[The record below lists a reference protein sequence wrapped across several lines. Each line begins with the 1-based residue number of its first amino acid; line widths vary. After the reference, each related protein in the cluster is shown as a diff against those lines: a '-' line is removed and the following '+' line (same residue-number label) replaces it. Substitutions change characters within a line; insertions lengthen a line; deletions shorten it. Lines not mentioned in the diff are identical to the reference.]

1 VKLSTLV
8 VLAFLLLVPG
18 ASLRAQDRGTITG
31 QVVDTSEAVVAG
43 ARVTLSNPATGQ
55 VMTVETNAEGNYTF
69 LSLTAG
75 RYEVTAEK
83 AGFRKAQATNVV
95 VQVSTTTRLDI
106 KMELGT
112 VQETVQVA
120 SSAPLLQTDRSDLGT
135 VVDNKAIQQ
144 LPLFING
151 GLRSNLAF
159 TSLSPGVTMNLQS
172 DPDTVGGAPRI
183 AGGQANGAS
192 LLVDG
197 GESMSER
204 RNDPQMRVVSAEA
217 VEEFKVQISAYTA
230 EFGRSSN
237 GVLNYTTKSGTNA
250 LHGSFLAQLRHETLN
265 AKGFFWG
272 PHGDSIQRQHVEATN
287 IGGPVYLP
295 KKIFGPL
302 GYDGRNK
309 TFFFFA
315 GERSRAKNF
324 SSTDLISLPIAD
336 FRNGDF
342 RRYTNAAGQMVPLY
356 DPLDANGNVIA
367 NAATRPRMQCNGVL
381 NVICPDRISPVAKT
395 IFAYLPLPDDP
406 NTVFNNT
413 RARNNGSRTPG
424 AWQGVYSIKGDHIV
438 NDKLRVSGMFSR
450 QYFDSYPLIGPIP
463 GPLAEAFQEFGHIR
477 YWRFNADYTISPT
490 LLNHVTFGI
499 NQRKLGEGPNLGLPN
514 SYREA
519 TLLPGVL
526 GSGAEKAPNYTK
538 YNTEFGNYG
547 GHVFTESPGR
557 TINFSDNL
565 SWVKGRHNL
574 KFGFT
579 YMNVSYRR
587 IDCNNCGGSLSYS
600 AAATGNPSVS
610 GQTGIAYAAFLL
622 GLPSGGSFNF
632 GADIDFRYK
641 YYAGYVQDDFKVN
654 NKLTINAGLRYDL
667 SIPRREANLQNSNF
681 NPKIPNPAAGG
692 LLGALEFASEDN
704 PILVDIRKNAFAP
717 RLGFAYQ
724 LNAKTVVRGGGA
736 IMFDIIREDN
746 NADTGIQGFGGGFGS
761 IANNLSNGI
770 AFTQRNGLNDFR
782 ALVESQRP
790 PQKNPGLGVNGSVT
804 YKTPESG
811 KPGYYTDY
819 NLTVEHSLTPSTLLR
834 ASFHANYGIKIY
846 QSGLDLN
853 QLDPKYFA
861 IYGSLLT
868 SPVSA
873 VINNPIV
880 VASGFKL
887 PYPNFPQNLQLQ
899 QALRPF
905 PQYSGFSA
913 VATQAGHSTYNGLE
927 LSVQK
932 RYSQGLWLMGAYTF
946 SKTLVSQNGQNIY
959 AALTEKVVSSA
970 NRPHVFTLGYVYE
983 LPLGKGRAFGA
994 NLHPVLNAIVGNWV
1008 ISAVH
1013 RYQSGTPIG
1022 VGGCSQTMAGAGAAR
1037 CNFVP
1042 GQPLY
1047 NPNFNPKDPLSPYLN
1062 RAAFVQPANFT
1073 YGNVPAVIPQLYQPS
1088 QLGEDVAASK
1098 NFFFG
1103 QSEKNSVEFRAS
1115 AFNVANRHLLGGLN
1129 TSINNSNFGTFSNP
1143 QSNLPRN
1150 LQFSLRVSF

>member
-1 VKLSTLV
+1 MKLRNLTVFLCLWLTLGAW
-8 VLAFLLLVPG
+8 AF
-18 ASLRAQDRGTITG
+18 AQDRGTITG
-31 QVVDTSEAVVAG
+31 QVHDDVKAVVPG
-43 ARVTLSNPATGQ
+43 AKVTLTNPATGQ
-55 VMTVETNAEGNYTF
+55 VTQAETNSEGVYTF
-69 LSLTAG
+69 LSLNAG
-75 RYEVTAEK
+75 RYEVVAEK
-83 AGFRKAQATNVV
+83 AGFRKAQAANVL

-106 KMELGT
+106 KLELGT
-112 VQETVQVA
+112 VSETVQVE

-159 TSLSPGVTMNLQS
+159 TSLAPGVTMNLQN

-217 VEEFKVQISAYTA
+217 VEEFKVQTSAYSA

-237 GVLNYTTKSGTNA
+237 GVLNYTTKSGTNQ
-250 LHGSFLAQLRHETLN
+250 LHGSFLGQLRHETLN

-272 PHGDSIQRQHVEATN
+272 ARGESLQRQHVEAAN
-287 IGGPVYLP
+287 LGGPVYIP
-295 KKIFGPL
+295 KI
-302 GYDGRNK
+302 YDGRNK

-315 GERSRAKNF
+315 GERSRAKNY
-324 SSTDLISLPIAD
+324 SSAGLISLPIAD

-367 NAATRPRMQCNGVL
+367 NAASRQRMQCNGVL
-381 NVICPDRISPVAKT
+381 NVICANRISPVART
-395 IFAYLPLPDDP
+395 ILAELPLPDNPDV
-406 NTVFNNT
+406 VFNNT
-413 RARNNGSRTPG
+413 AARNNGGRTPG
-424 AWQGVYSIKGDHIV
+424 AWQGVYSIKGDHVI
-438 NDKLRVSGMFSR
+438 NDKLRVSGMFSK

-463 GPLAEAFQEFGHIR
+463 GPLAEAFQEFGHVR
-477 YWRFNADYTISPT
+477 YWRFNGDYVIRPN
-490 LLNHVTFGI
+490 LLNHFTVGI
-499 NQRKLGEGPNLGLPN
+499 NQRKLGEGPNLGLPD
-514 SYREA
+514 SYRTA
-519 TLLPGVL
+519 TLLPGVQ

-547 GHVFTESPGR
+547 GHVYTESPGR
-557 TINFSDNL
+557 TLNINDQM

-579 YMNVSYRR
+579 YMDVSYRR

-600 AAATGNPSVS
+600 TAATGNPSVS
-610 GQTGIAYAAFLL
+610 GQNGISYAAFLL

-632 GADIDFRYK
+632 GADIDYRYK
-641 YYAGYVQDDFKVN
+641 YYAGFVQDDFKLSS
-654 NKLTINAGLRYDL
+654 KLTINAGLRYDL
-667 SIPRREANLQNSNF
+667 SIPRREARLQNSNF
-681 NPKIPNPAAGG
+681 NPTIPNPAAGNI
-692 LLGALEFASEDN
+692 LGALEFATEDN
-704 PILVDIRKNAFAP
+704 PILLDIRKNAFAP

-724 LNAKTVVRGGGA
+724 LNQKTVIRGGGA
-736 IMFDIIREDN
+736 IMWDIIREDG
-746 NADTGIQGFGGGFGS
+746 NADNGIQGFGGGFGS

-770 AFTQRNGLNDFR
+770 AFTQKNGLNDFR
-782 ALVESQRP
+782 ALIEGQRP
-790 PQKNPGLGVNGSVT
+790 PQKNPGIGVNGSVT
-804 YKTPESG
+804 YKVPESG

-834 ASFHANYGIKIY
+834 ASFHANYGIKLY
-846 QSGLDLN
+846 QSGIDLN
-853 QLDPKYFA
+853 QLDPKYLA

-873 VINNPIV
+873 VINNPTV
-880 VASGFKL
+880 VAAGFKL
-887 PYPNFPQNLQLQ
+887 PYATFPQTLQLQ

-905 PQYSGFSA
+905 PQYSGFGS
-913 VATQAGHSTYNGLE
+913 VATQSGHSTYNGLE
-927 LSVQK
+927 LSFQK
-932 RYSQGLWLMGAYTF
+932 RYSKGLWLMTSYTF
-946 SKTLVSQNGQNIY
+946 SKTLVSQNGMNVY
-959 AALTEKVVSSA
+959 ANLTEKVVSGA
-970 NRPHVFTLGYVYE
+970 NRPHVYTLGYVYE
-983 LPLGKGRAFGA
+983 LPFGKGKAFGGDM
-994 NLHPVLNAIVGNWV
+994 HPALDAFIGGWSL
-1008 ISAVH
+1008 SAVH

-1037 CNFVP
+1037 CNYVA

-1098 NFFFG
+1098 NIHFG
-1103 QSEKNSVEFRAS
+1103 QSEKNIIEFRAS
-1115 AFNVANRHLLGGLN
+1115 AFNIANRHLLGGLN
-1129 TSINNSNFGTFSNP
+1129 TAINNANFGTFSNP

>member
-1 VKLSTLV
+1 MNLRNLV
-8 VLAFLLLVPG
+8 ILMFLLLVPC
-18 ASLRAQDRGTITG
+18 ALVKAQDRGTITG
-31 QVVDTSEAVVAG
+31 LVMDATGAVVPG
-43 ARVTLSNPATGQ
+43 ARVTLTHPATGQ
-55 VMTVETNAEGNYTF
+55 TTTVETNSEGTYTF

-75 RYEVTAEK
+75 RYEVTADKE
-83 AGFRKAQATNVV
+83 GFRKAQATNVV

-112 VQETVQVA
+112 VAETVQIE
-120 SSAPLLQTDRSDLGT
+120 SSTPLLQTDRSDLGT

-159 TSLSPGVTMNLQS
+159 TSLAPGVSMNLQN
-172 DPDTVGGAPRI
+172 DPDTTGGAPRI

-217 VEEFKVQISAYTA
+217 VEEFKVQTSAYSA
-230 EFGRSSN
+230 EFGRASN
-237 GVLNYTTKSGTNA
+237 GVLNYTTKSGTNQ
-250 LHGSFLAQLRHETLN
+250 LHGSFLAQLRHEKLN

-272 PHGDSIQRQHVEATN
+272 ARGESLQRQHVEAAN
-287 IGGPVYLP
+287 LGGPIYLP
-295 KKIFGPL
+295 KSIFGPA

-315 GERSRAKNF
+315 GERSRAKNVN
-324 SSTDLISLPIAD
+324 STGLVSLPIAD

-367 NAATRPRMQCNGVL
+367 NAASRPRMQCNGVL
-381 NVICPDRISPVAKT
+381 NVICSERISPVAKT
-395 IFAYLPLPDDP
+395 IFSYLPLPDNPDV
-406 NTVFNNT
+406 VFNNT
-413 RARNNGSRTPG
+413 RERNNGSRTPG

-438 NDKLRVSGMFSR
+438 NDKLRVSGMFSK

-463 GPLAEAFQEFGHIR
+463 GPLAEAFQEFGHVR
-477 YWRFNADYTISPT
+477 YWRFNGDYTISPN

-499 NQRKLGEGPNLGLPN
+499 NQRKLGEGPTLGLPD
-514 SYREA
+514 SYRAA
-519 TLLPGVL
+519 TLLPGVV

-557 TINFSDNL
+557 TYNFTDTL
-565 SWVKGRHNL
+565 SWVKGRHNM
-574 KFGFT
+574 KFGFN
-579 YMNVSYRR
+579 YMDVSYRR

-610 GQTGIAYAAFLL
+610 GQTGIGYAAFLL

-632 GADIDFRYK
+632 GADIEYLYK
-641 YYAGYVQDDFKVN
+641 YYAGFVQDDFKIN
-654 NKLTINAGLRYDL
+654 SKLTINAGLRYDL
-667 SIPRREANLQNSNF
+667 SIPRREARLQNSNF
-681 NPKIPNPAAGG
+681 NPTIPNPAAGG
-692 LLGALEFASEDN
+692 ILGALEFATEENSV
-704 PILVDIRKNAFAP
+704 LLDIRKNAFAP

-724 LNAKTVVRGGGA
+724 LNDKTVIRGGGA
-736 IMFDIIREDN
+736 ILYDIIREDG
-746 NADTGIQGFGGGFGS
+746 NADNGIQGFGGGFGS

-782 ALVESQRP
+782 ALIENQRP
-790 PQKNPGLGVNGSVT
+790 PQKNPGIGVNGSVT

-819 NLTVEHSLTPSTLLR
+819 NLTVEHSLTPSMLLR

-873 VINNPIV
+873 VINNPTV
-880 VASGFKL
+880 VAAGFKL
-887 PYPNFPQNLQLQ
+887 PYANFPQNLQLQ

-905 PQYSGFSA
+905 PQYSGFGA
-913 VATQAGHSTYNGLE
+913 VATQAGHSTYNGLK
-927 LSVQK
+927 LSAQK
-932 RYSQGLWLMGAYTF
+932 RYSKGLWLMTSYTF

-959 AALTEKVVSSA
+959 AALTEKVVSGA
-970 NRPHVFTLGYVYE
+970 NRPHVFTMGYVYE
-983 LPLGKGRAFGA
+983 LPLGRGKAFGA
-994 NLHPVLNAIVGNWV
+994 DMHPVLDAIIGNWTV
-1008 ISAVH
+1008 SAVH
-1013 RYQSGTPIG
+1013 RYQSGTPIS
-1022 VGGCSQTMAGAGAAR
+1022 VGGCSQTMAGGGAAR
-1037 CNFVP
+1037 CNFVA

-1073 YGNVPAVIPQLYQPS
+1073 YGNVPAVIPQLYQPN
-1088 QLGEDVAASK
+1088 QYGEDVAVSK
-1098 NFFFG
+1098 NIHFG
-1103 QSEKNSVEFRAS
+1103 QGEKNLIEFRAS

-1129 TSINNSNFGTFSNP
+1129 TAINNANFGTFSNP

>member
-1 VKLSTLV
+1 MKLSNLVTLM
-8 VLAFLLLVPG
+8 FLLLTPG
-18 ASLRAQDRGTITG
+18 AWVYAQDRGIITG
-31 QVVDTSEAVVAG
+31 QVVDASGAVVPDAK
-43 ARVTLSNPATGQ
+43 VTLTNPSTGQ
-55 VMTVETNAEGNYTF
+55 IVMAETNTEGVYTF

-75 RYEVTAEK
+75 RYEVVAEK
-83 AGFRKAQATNVV
+83 AGFRKAQAPNVL

-106 KMELGT
+106 RLELGA
-112 VQETVQVA
+112 VAETVQIE
-120 SSAPLLQTDRSDLGT
+120 SSTPLLQTDRSDLGT

-159 TSLSPGVTMNLQS
+159 TSLAPGVTMNLQN

-217 VEEFKVQISAYTA
+217 VEEFKVQTSAYSA

-237 GVLNYTTKSGTNA
+237 GVLNYTTRSGTNE
-250 LHGSFLAQLRHETLN
+250 LHGSFMAQLRHEKLN

-272 PHGDSIQRQHVEATN
+272 PRGESVQRQHVEAVSL
-287 IGGPVYLP
+287 GGPVYIP
-295 KKIFGPL
+295 KV
-302 GYDGRNK
+302 YDGRNK

-367 NAATRPRMQCNGVL
+367 NAANRPRMQCNGVL
-381 NVICPDRISPVAKT
+381 NVICPERINAVAKA
-395 IFAYLPLPDDP
+395 ILAELPMPDNP
-406 NTVFNNT
+406 STVFNNT
-413 RARNNGSRTPG
+413 RAINNGSRTPG
-424 AWQGVYSIKGDHIV
+424 AWQGVYSIKGDHAV
-438 NDKLRVSGMFSR
+438 NDKLRVSGMFSK
-450 QYFDSYPLIGPIP
+450 QYFDSYPLQGPIP

-477 YWRFNADYTISPT
+477 YWRFNGDYVIKPN
-490 LLNHVTFGI
+490 LLNHATFAI
-499 NQRKLGEGPNLGLPN
+499 NQRKLGEGPNLGLPD
-514 SYREA
+514 SYRA
-519 TLLPGVL
+519 TTLLPGL
-526 GSGAEKAPNYTK
+526 DGSGAEKAPNYTK

-547 GHVFTESPGR
+547 GHVFTESPSR
-557 TINFSDNL
+557 TINFSDHL

-579 YMNVSYRR
+579 YMDVSYRR
-587 IDCNNCGGSLSYS
+587 IDCNNCAGSLSYS

-610 GQTGIAYAAFLL
+610 GQTGISYAAFLL

-641 YYAGYVQDDFKVN
+641 YYAGYIQDDFKLSS
-654 NKLTINAGLRYDL
+654 KLTVNAGLRYDI
-667 SIPRREANLQNSNF
+667 SIPRREARLQNSNF
-681 NPKIPNPAAGG
+681 NPTIPNPAADGI
-692 LLGALEFASEDN
+692 LGALEFASEDN

-724 LNAKTVVRGGGA
+724 LNDKTVIRGGGA
-736 IMFDIIREDN
+736 IMWDIIREDN

-761 IANNLSNGI
+761 TSNALSNGI
-770 AFTQRNGLNDFR
+770 AFTQKNGLNDFR
-782 ALVESQRP
+782 TLVESQRP
-790 PQKNPGLGVNGSVT
+790 PRIDPGLGVNGSVT
-804 YKTPESG
+804 YKLPESG

-819 NLTVEHSLTPSTLLR
+819 NLTVEHSFTPSTVLR
-834 ASFHANYGIKIY
+834 ASFHANYGINIFQGGIDY
-846 QSGLDLN
+846 N

-868 SPVSA
+868 LPINQ
-873 VINNPIV
+873 VINDPIV

-887 PYPNFPQNLQLQ
+887 PYPNFPQTLQLQ

-905 PQYSGFSA
+905 PQYSGFGA
-913 VATQAGHSTYNGLE
+913 VASQAGHSTYNALE
-927 LSVQK
+927 VSFQK
-932 RYSQGLWLMGAYTF
+932 RYSRGLWLMTSYTF

-959 AALTEKVVSSA
+959 DAITEKVVSNA
-970 NRPHVFTLGYVYE
+970 NRPHVYTLGYVYE
-983 LPLGKGRAFGA
+983 LPIGRGRAIGA
-994 NLHPVLNAIVGNWV
+994 NMHPALNAFIGGWSV
-1008 ISAVH
+1008 SAVH

-1037 CNFVP
+1037 CSYVP
-1042 GQPLY
+1042 GQPLL
-1047 NPNFNPKDPLSPYLN
+1047 NPDFNPKDPNSPYLN
-1062 RAAFVQPANFT
+1062 KAAFVQPANFT
-1073 YGNVPAVIPQLYQPS
+1073 YGNVPAVIPNLYQPA

-1098 NFFFG
+1098 SFKFG
-1103 QSEKNSVEFRAS
+1103 KSETNSVEFRAS

-1129 TSINNSNFGTFSNP
+1129 TNISGAAFGTFSNP

>member
-1 VKLSTLV
+1 MYMNIKNLV
-8 VLAFLLLVPG
+8 VLLFILSMPSALIN
-18 ASLRAQDRGTITG
+18 AQDRGIITG
-31 QVVDTSEAVVAG
+31 QVVDATG
-43 ARVTLSNPATGQ
+43 AILTAAKVTLTNPSTGQ
-55 VMTVETNAEGNYTF
+55 TTTVATNTEGVYTF

-75 RYEVTAEK
+75 RYEITAEK
-83 AGFRKAQATNVV
+83 DGFRKAQAANVL
-95 VQVSTTTRLDI
+95 VQVNTTTRLNI
-106 KMELGT
+106 QMELGA

-120 SSAPLLQTDRSDLGT
+120 STTPLLQTDRSDLGT
-135 VVDNKAIQQ
+135 VVDNKAIQL

-159 TSLSPGVTMNLQS
+159 TSLTPGVTMNLQS

-192 LLVDG
+192 LLLDG

-237 GVLNYTTKSGTNA
+237 GVLNYTTKSGTNS
-250 LHGSFLAQLRHETLN
+250 LHGTFMAQLRHEKLN

-272 PHGDSIQRQHVEATN
+272 ARGESIQRQHVEATS
-287 IGGPVYLP
+287 IGGPVYIP
-295 KKIFGPL
+295 KI
-302 GYDGRNK
+302 YDGRNK

-324 SSTDLISLPIAD
+324 SSSGIITLPIAE

-342 RRYTNAAGQMVPLY
+342 RRYTNAAGVMVPLY
-356 DPLDANGNVIA
+356 DPLDASGNVIA
-367 NAATRPRMQCNGVL
+367 SAATRPRMQCNGVL
-381 NVICPDRISPVAKT
+381 NVICPERINPVAKA
-395 IFAYLPLPDDP
+395 ILAELPMPDDP
-406 NTVFNNT
+406 SKVFDNTT
-413 RARNNGSRTPG
+413 ARNNGSRTPG

-438 NDKLRVSGMFSR
+438 NEKLRVSGMFSK

-477 YWRFNADYTISPT
+477 YWRFNADYTIKPN
-490 LLNHVTFGI
+490 LLNHITFGI
-499 NQRKLGEGPNLGLPN
+499 NQRKLGEGPTLGLSD
-514 SYREA
+514 SYRQA
-519 TLLPGVL
+519 TLLPGL
-526 GSGAEKAPNYTK
+526 DGAGAEKAPNYTK

-547 GHVFTESPGR
+547 GHVFTESPSR
-557 TINFSDNL
+557 TINFSDHL

-579 YMNVSYRR
+579 HMNVSYRR
-587 IDCNNCGGSLSYS
+587 IDCNNCAGSLSYS
-600 AAATGNPSVS
+600 DDATGNPSVS
-610 GQTGIAYAAFLL
+610 GQTGIPYAAFLL

-641 YYAGYVQDDFKVN
+641 YYAGYIQDDFKISP
-654 NKLTINAGLRYDL
+654 KLSLNAGLRYDL
-667 SIPRREANLQNSNF
+667 SIPRRETRLQNSNF
-681 NPKIPNPAAGG
+681 NPTIPNPSAGG
-692 LLGALEFASEDN
+692 ILGALEFASEDN
-704 PILVDIRKNAFAP
+704 PVLLDVRKNGFAP

-724 LNAKTVVRGGGA
+724 LTEKTVIRAGGS
-736 IMFDIIREDN
+736 IMWDIIREDG
-746 NADTGIQGFGGGFGS
+746 NADSGIQGFGGGFGA
-761 IANNLSNGI
+761 INNNLSAGI
-770 AFTQRNGLNDFR
+770 AFTQKNGINDFR

-790 PQKNPGLGVNGSVT
+790 PQLNPGLGVNGSVT
-804 YKTPESG
+804 YKTRESG

-819 NLTVEHSLTPSTLLR
+819 NLTVEHSFTPSTLLR
-834 ASFHANYGIKIY
+834 ASFHANYGIKLF
-846 QSGLDLN
+846 QSGLDFN

-868 SPVSA
+868 EPVNRPA
-873 VINNPIV
+873 V
-880 VASGFKL
+880 VATGFKL
-887 PYPNFPQNLQLQ
+887 PYPTFPQTLQLQ

-905 PQYSGFSA
+905 PQYSGFGA
-913 VATQAGHSTYNGLE
+913 VASQTGHSTYNGLE
-927 LSVQK
+927 LNFQK
-932 RYSQGLWLMGAYTF
+932 RYSQGLWLMTSYTF

-959 AALTEKVVSSA
+959 AAITEKIVSNA
-970 NRPHVFTLGYVYE
+970 NRPHVFALGYVYE
-983 LPLGKGRAFGA
+983 LPVGKGKSFGA
-994 NLHPVLNAIVGNWV
+994 NMNPVLNAIIGNWT

-1013 RYQSGTPIG
+1013 RYQSGTPIS

-1037 CNFVP
+1037 CNFVA

-1047 NPNFNPKDPLSPYLN
+1047 NPDFNPKDPLSPYLN

-1073 YGNVPAVIPQLYQPS
+1073 YGNVPAVIPYLYQPS
-1088 QLGEDVAASK
+1088 QLNEDLAASK
-1098 NFFFG
+1098 NFYFG
-1103 QSEKNSVEFRAS
+1103 QSEKNIIEFRAS
-1115 AFNVANRHLLGGLN
+1115 AFNVANRHLLGGLQ
-1129 TSINNSNFGTFSNP
+1129 TAINNANFGTFSNP

>member
-1 VKLSTLV
+1 MLLMPCALV
-8 VLAFLLLVPG
+8 
-18 ASLRAQDRGTITG
+18 SAQDRGTITG
-31 QVVDTSEAVVAG
+31 QVVDTSEAVVPS
-43 ARVTLSNPATGQ
+43 ARVTLVNPATGQ
-55 VMTVETNAEGNYTF
+55 MVTMETTSEGTYTF

-75 RYEVTAEK
+75 RYEVSAEK
-83 AGFRKAQATNVV
+83 AGFRKAQAANVI

-106 KMELGT
+106 KMELGAL
-112 VQETVQVA
+112 QETVQIE
-120 SSAPLLQTDRSDLGT
+120 STTPLLQTDRSDLGT

-159 TSLSPGVTMNLQS
+159 TSLAPGVTMNLQN
-172 DPDTVGGAPRI
+172 DPDTTGGAPRI

-217 VEEFKVQISAYTA
+217 VEEFKVQTSAYSA
-230 EFGRSSN
+230 EFGRASN

-250 LHGSFLAQLRHETLN
+250 LHGSFMAQLRHEKLN
-265 AKGFFWG
+265 AKGFFFG
-272 PHGDSIQRQHVEATN
+272 QRGESVQRQHVEAVN
-287 IGGPVYLP
+287 LGGPIYLP
-295 KKIFGPL
+295 KSVFGPL

-315 GERSRAKNF
+315 GERSRAKNY
-324 SSTDLISLPIAD
+324 SSTSLISMPIAD

-342 RRYTNAAGQMVPLY
+342 RRYTNAAGQVVPMY
-356 DPLDANGNVIA
+356 DPLDSSGNVIA
-367 NAATRPRMQCNGVL
+367 NAASRLRLQCNGVL
-381 NVICPDRISPVAKT
+381 NVICPDRINPVAKA

-406 NTVFNNT
+406 STVFNNT

-424 AWQGVYSIKGDHIV
+424 AWQGVYSIKVDHAV
-438 NDKLRVSGMFSR
+438 SDKLRVNGMFSK
-450 QYFDSYPLIGPIP
+450 QYFDSYPLVGPIP
-463 GPLAEAFQEFGHIR
+463 GPLAEAFQEFGHVR
-477 YWRFNADYTISPT
+477 YWRFNADYTLSPT
-490 LLNHVTFGI
+490 LLNHITVGL
-499 NQRKLGEGPNLGLPN
+499 NQRKLGEGPNLGLPD
-514 SYREA
+514 SYRTA
-519 TLLPGVL
+519 TLLPGL
-526 GSGAEKAPNYTK
+526 TGSGAEKAPNYTK
-538 YNTEFGNYG
+538 YNTEFGNFG
-547 GHVFTESPGR
+547 GSVNTTSPGR
-557 TINFSDNL
+557 TFNFTDQL

-579 YMNVSYRR
+579 YMDVSYRR

-600 AAATGNPSVS
+600 AAATGNPGVS
-610 GQTGIAYAAFLL
+610 GQTGIGFAAFLL

-641 YYAGYVQDDFKVN
+641 YYAGYVQDDFKIN
-654 NKLTINAGLRYDL
+654 NKLSINAGLRYDV
-667 SIPRREANLQNSNF
+667 SIPRREARLQNSNF
-681 NPKIPNPAAGG
+681 NPTIPNPSAGG
-692 LLGALEFASEDN
+692 ILGALEFASKDN
-704 PILVDIRKNAFAP
+704 PVLLDVRKNAFAP

-724 LNAKTVVRGGGA
+724 LNDKTVIRGGGA
-736 IMFDIIREDN
+736 IMYDIIREDG
-746 NADTGIQGFGGGFGS
+746 NADNGIQGFGGGFGS
-761 IANNLSNGI
+761 VANSLSNGI
-770 AFTQRNGLNDFR
+770 SFTQKNGLGDFR
-782 ALVESQRP
+782 ALVEGQRP

-804 YKTPESG
+804 YKTRESG

-868 SPVSA
+868 SPVSS
-873 VINNPIV
+873 VINNPVV
-880 VASGFKL
+880 VAAGFKL
-887 PYPNFPQNLQLQ
+887 PYASFPQNLQLQ

-905 PQYSGFSA
+905 PQYSGFGS
-913 VATQAGHSTYNGLE
+913 VATQSGHSTYNGLE
-927 LSVQK
+927 LSAQK
-932 RYSQGLWLMGAYTF
+932 RYSKGLWLMTAYTF

-959 AALTEKVVSSA
+959 AALTEKVVSGN
-970 NRPHVFTLGYVYE
+970 NRPHVFTVGYVYE
-983 LPLGKGRAFGA
+983 LPLGKGKVFGA
-994 NLHPVLNAIVGNWV
+994 NMHPALDAIVGGWTV
-1008 ISAVH
+1008 SAVH

-1037 CNFVP
+1037 CNYVS
-1042 GQPLY
+1042 GQPLL
-1047 NPNFNPKDPLSPYLN
+1047 NPDFDPTNPLSPYLN

-1073 YGNVPAVIPQLYQPS
+1073 YGNVPAVIPNLYQPN

-1098 NFFFG
+1098 NIHFG
-1103 QSEKNSVEFRAS
+1103 QSEKNIIEFRAS
-1115 AFNVANRHLLGGLN
+1115 AFNVANRHLLGGLS
-1129 TSINNSNFGTFSNP
+1129 TAINNSNFGTFSNP

>member
-1 VKLSTLV
+1 M
-8 VLAFLLLVPG
+8 FLLLTPG
-18 ASLRAQDRGTITG
+18 AWLYAQDRGIITG
-31 QVVDTSEAVVAG
+31 QVVDASGAVVPDAKI
-43 ARVTLSNPATGQ
+43 TLTNPSTGQ
-55 VMTVETNAEGNYTF
+55 ITMTETNTEGVYTF

-75 RYEVTAEK
+75 RYEVVAEK
-83 AGFRKAQATNVV
+83 AGFRKAQAPNVL

-106 KMELGT
+106 RLELGA
-112 VQETVQVA
+112 VAETVQVE
-120 SSAPLLQTDRSDLGT
+120 SSTPLLQTDRSDLGT

-159 TSLSPGVTMNLQS
+159 TSLAPGVTMNLQN
-172 DPDTVGGAPRI
+172 DPDTTGGAPRI

-217 VEEFKVQISAYTA
+217 VEEFKVQTSAYSA

-237 GVLNYTTKSGTNA
+237 GVLNYTTKSGTNE
-250 LHGSFLAQLRHETLN
+250 LHGSFMAQLRHEKLN

-272 PHGDSIQRQHVEATN
+272 PRGESVQRQHVEAVN
-287 IGGPVYLP
+287 LGGPVIIP
-295 KKIFGPL
+295 KV
-302 GYDGRNK
+302 YDGRNK

-315 GERSRAKNF
+315 GERSRAKNL
-324 SSTDLISLPIAD
+324 SSTDLISLPITD

-342 RRYTNAAGQMVPLY
+342 RRYTNAAGQIVPLY
-356 DPLDANGNVIA
+356 DPLDAAGNVIA
-367 NAATRPRMQCNGVL
+367 TAANRPRMQCNGVL
-381 NVICPDRISPVAKT
+381 NVICPERISPVAKA
-395 IFAYLPLPDDP
+395 ILAELPMPDNP
-406 NTVFNNT
+406 SAVFNNT
-413 RARNNGSRTPG
+413 RAINNGTRTPG
-424 AWQGVYSIKGDHIV
+424 AWQGVYSIKGDHVV
-438 NDKLRVSGMFSR
+438 NDKLRVSGMFSK
-450 QYFDSYPLIGPIP
+450 QYFDSYPLQGPIP

-477 YWRFNADYTISPT
+477 YWRFNGDYAIKPN
-490 LLNHVTFGI
+490 LLNHATFAI
-499 NQRKLGEGPNLGLPN
+499 NQRKLGEGPNLGLPD
-514 SYREA
+514 SYRAA
-519 TLLPGVL
+519 TLLPGVD

-557 TINFSDNL
+557 TINFSDHL

-579 YMNVSYRR
+579 YMDVSYRR
-587 IDCNNCGGSLSYS
+587 IDCNNCAGSLSYS

-622 GLPSGGSFNF
+622 GLPSSGSFNF

-641 YYAGYVQDDFKVN
+641 YYAGYIQDDFKLSS
-654 NKLTINAGLRYDL
+654 KLTVNAGLRYDI
-667 SIPRREANLQNSNF
+667 SIPRREARLQNSNF
-681 NPKIPNPAAGG
+681 NPTIPNPAAGG
-692 LLGALEFASEDN
+692 ILGALEFANEDN

-724 LNAKTVVRGGGA
+724 LNAKTVIRGGGA
-736 IMFDIIREDN
+736 IMWDIIREDN

-761 IANNLSNGI
+761 ISNNLSNGI
-770 AFTQRNGLNDFR
+770 AFTQKNGLNDFR

-790 PQKNPGLGVNGSVT
+790 PQINPGLGVNGSVT
-804 YKTPESG
+804 YKLPESG

-819 NLTVEHSLTPSTLLR
+819 NLTVEHSFTPSTVLR
-834 ASFHANYGIKIY
+834 ASFHANYGIKIFQGGIDY
-846 QSGLDLN
+846 N

-868 SPVSA
+868 SPISA
-873 VINNPIV
+873 VINNPVV

-887 PYPNFPQNLQLQ
+887 PYPDFPRTLQLQ

-913 VATQAGHSTYNGLE
+913 VASQSGHSAYNGLE
-927 LSVQK
+927 VSFQK
-932 RYSQGLWLMGAYTF
+932 RYSRGLWLMTSYTF

-959 AALTEKVVSSA
+959 AAITEKVVSNA
-970 NRPHVFTLGYVYE
+970 NRPHVYTLGYVYE
-983 LPLGKGRAFGA
+983 LPLGRGRAFGA
-994 NLHPVLNAIVGNWV
+994 NMHPALNAFIGGWS

-1013 RYQSGTPIG
+1013 RYQSGAPIS

-1037 CNFVP
+1037 CNYVP
-1042 GQPLY
+1042 GQPLL
-1047 NPNFNPKDPLSPYLN
+1047 NPNFNPKDPNSPYLN

-1073 YGNVPAVIPQLYQPS
+1073 YGNVPAVIPQLYQPA

-1098 NFFFG
+1098 SFNFG
-1103 QSEKNSVEFRAS
+1103 RSEKNSFEFRAS

-1129 TSINNSNFGTFSNP
+1129 TTITNSTFGTFSNP

>member
-1 VKLSTLV
+1 MKLSNLVTLM
-8 VLAFLLLVPG
+8 FLLLTPG
-18 ASLRAQDRGTITG
+18 AWLYAQDRGTITG
-31 QVVDTSEAVVAG
+31 QVIDASG
-43 ARVTLSNPATGQ
+43 AIVPDAKVTLTNPSTGQ
-55 VMTVETNAEGNYTF
+55 IIMAETNTEGVYTF

-75 RYEVTAEK
+75 RYEVVAEK
-83 AGFRKAQATNVV
+83 AGFRKAQAPNVL

-106 KMELGT
+106 RLELGA
-112 VQETVQVA
+112 VAETVQIE
-120 SSAPLLQTDRSDLGT
+120 SSTPLLQTDRSDLGT
-135 VVDNKAIQQ
+135 IVDNKAIQQ

-159 TSLSPGVTMNLQS
+159 TSLAPGVTMNLAS
-172 DPDTVGGAPRI
+172 DPDTTGGAPRI

-192 LLVDG
+192 LLLDG

-217 VEEFKVQISAYTA
+217 VEEFKVQTSAYSA
-230 EFGRSSN
+230 EFGRASN

-250 LHGSFLAQLRHETLN
+250 LHGSALVQLRHETLN
-265 AKGFFWG
+265 AKGFSWG
-272 PHGDSIQRQHVEATN
+272 PRGESVQRQHVEAVSV
-287 IGGPVYLP
+287 GGPVYIP
-295 KKIFGPL
+295 KV
-302 GYDGRNK
+302 YDGRNK

-324 SSTDLISLPIAD
+324 SGSGLISLPIAE

-342 RRYTNAAGQMVPLY
+342 RRFTNSAGQMVPLY

-367 NAATRPRMQCNGVL
+367 NAANRPRMQCNGVL
-381 NVICPDRISPVAKT
+381 NVICPERVSPVAKA
-395 IFAYLPLPDDP
+395 IFAELPMPDDP
-406 NTVFNNT
+406 STIFNNT
-413 RARNNGSRTPG
+413 RAINNGSRTPG
-424 AWQGVYSIKGDHIV
+424 AWQGVYSIKGDHVV
-438 NDKLRVSGMFSR
+438 NDKLRVSGMFSK
-450 QYFDSYPLIGPIP
+450 QYFDSYPLQGPIP

-477 YWRFNADYTISPT
+477 YWRFNGDYVIKPN
-490 LLNHVTFGI
+490 LLNHATFAI
-499 NQRKLGEGPNLGLPN
+499 NKRKLGEGPNLGLPD
-514 SYREA
+514 SYRTA
-519 TLLPGVL
+519 TLLPGL
-526 GSGAEKAPNYTK
+526 DGAGAEKAPNYTK

-547 GHVFTESPGR
+547 GHVFTESPSR
-557 TINFSDNL
+557 TINFSDHL

-579 YMNVSYRR
+579 YMDVNYQR
-587 IDCNNCGGSLSYS
+587 IDCNNCAGSLSYS

-610 GQTGIAYAAFLL
+610 GQTGIGYAAFLL

-641 YYAGYVQDDFKVN
+641 YYAGYIQDDFKLSS
-654 NKLTINAGLRYDL
+654 KLTVNAGLRYDI
-667 SIPRREANLQNSNF
+667 SIPRREARLQNSNF
-681 NPKIPNPAAGG
+681 NPTIPNPAAGG
-692 LLGALEFASEDN
+692 ILGALEFASEDN

-724 LNAKTVVRGGGA
+724 LNSKTVIRGGGS
-736 IMFDIIREDN
+736 ILWDIIREDN

-761 IANNLSNGI
+761 ISNNLSNGI
-770 AFTQRNGLNDFR
+770 AFTQKNGLSDFR

-790 PQKNPGLGVNGSVT
+790 PRIDPGLGVNGSVT
-804 YKTPESG
+804 YKLPESG

-819 NLTVEHSLTPSTLLR
+819 NLTVEHSFTPSTVLR
-834 ASFHANYGIKIY
+834 ASFHANYGINIFQGGINY
-846 QSGLDLN
+846 N

-861 IYGSLLT
+861 IYGPLLT
-868 SPVSA
+868 RPVRD
-873 VINNPIV
+873 VINHPVV

-887 PYPNFPQNLQLQ
+887 PYPDFPQTLQLQ

-905 PQYSGFSA
+905 PQYSGFGA
-913 VATQAGHSTYNGLE
+913 VASQAGHSTYNALE
-927 LSVQK
+927 VSFQK
-932 RYSQGLWLMGAYTF
+932 RYSRGLWLMTSYTF
-946 SKTLVSQNGQNIY
+946 SKTLVSENGQNFY
-959 AALTEKVVSSA
+959 AAITEKVVSNA
-970 NRPHVFTLGYVYE
+970 NRPHVYTLGYVYE
-983 LPLGKGRAFGA
+983 LPIGKGKAIGA
-994 NLHPVLNAIVGNWV
+994 NMHPALNAFIGGWS

-1022 VGGCSQTMAGAGAAR
+1022 VGGCGQTMAGAGAAR

-1042 GQPLY
+1042 GQPLL
-1047 NPNFNPKDPLSPYLN
+1047 NPDFNPKDQNSPYLN
-1062 RAAFVQPANFT
+1062 KAAFVQPANFT

-1088 QLGEDVAASK
+1088 QLNEDIAASK
-1098 NFFFG
+1098 SFKFG
-1103 QSEKNSVEFRAS
+1103 KSETNSVEFRAS

-1129 TSINNSNFGTFSNP
+1129 TNVNGAAFGTFANP